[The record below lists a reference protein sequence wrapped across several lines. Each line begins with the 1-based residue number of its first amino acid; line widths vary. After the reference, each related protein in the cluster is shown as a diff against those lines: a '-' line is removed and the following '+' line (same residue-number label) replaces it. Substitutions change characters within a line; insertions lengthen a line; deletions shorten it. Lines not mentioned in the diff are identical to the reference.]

1 MKKNNQ
7 RKILAIGRPVFANMP
22 KSEAKAFLTTMLACV
37 LNAYSKKKAEQERQS
52 IEDKKTNNKKSATA
66 VEQNIDPKGCTK
78 NNSDCRKLSNP
89 KTSES
94 SI

>member
-1 MKKNNQ
+1 MKQNNQ

-52 IEDKKTNNKKSATA
+52 I
-66 VEQNIDPKGCTK
+66 
-78 NNSDCRKLSNP
+78 
-89 KTSES
+89 
-94 SI
+94 

>member
-1 MKKNNQ
+1 MKQNNQ
-7 RKILAIGRPVFANMP
+7 RKILAKGRPVFVNMP

-37 LNAYSKKKAEQERQS
+37 LNAYSKKKAEQERQI
-52 IEDKKTNNKKSATA
+52 IEDEKTDNKKSATA

-89 KTSES
+89 KTSEG